1 MICSL
6 SKSYKDGFSKKN
18 INHFNKKFEYRI
30 IGMGESTLGA
40 KEIYNFL
47 KKKIKKNFKLIEN
60 LSFKDFG
67 LEFKNYKNV
76 KEFYKNYLELSLKY
90 N

>member
-1 MICSL
+1 MENIL
-6 SKSYKDGFSKKN
+6 IKELELLKNNNNYKS
-18 INHFNKKFEYRI
+18 
-30 IGMGESTLGA
+30 
-40 KEIYNFL
+40 
-47 KKKIKKNFKLIEN
+47 KNFKLIEN

>member
-1 MICSL
+1 MENIL
-6 SKSYKDGFSKKN
+6 LREIEELNDYNNNNYKS
-18 INHFNKKFEYRI
+18 
-30 IGMGESTLGA
+30 
-40 KEIYNFL
+40 
-47 KKKIKKNFKLIEN
+47 KNFKLIEN

-76 KEFYKNYLELSLKY
+76 KSFYIDYLKLYIKY

>member
-1 MICSL
+1 ME
-6 SKSYKDGFSKKN
+6 N
-18 INHFNKKFEYRI
+18 ILI
-30 IGMGESTLGA
+30 
-40 KEIYNFL
+40 KEIDIILLNNNNNY
-47 KKKIKKNFKLIEN
+47 KSKNFKLIEN
-60 LSFKDFG
+60 CAFNDFG

>member
-1 MICSL
+1 M
-6 SKSYKDGFSKKN
+6 KN
-18 INHFNKKFEYRI
+18 LLI
-30 IGMGESTLGA
+30 
-40 KEIYNFL
+40 KEIDLLLVKNNNNY
-47 KKKIKKNFKLIEN
+47 KSKNFKLIEN
-60 LSFKDFG
+60 CAFKDFG

>member
-1 MICSL
+1 M
-6 SKSYKDGFSKKN
+6 KN
-18 INHFNKKFEYRI
+18 LLI
-30 IGMGESTLGA
+30 
-40 KEIYNFL
+40 KEIKLL
-47 KKKIKKNFKLIEN
+47 KNNNNYKSKNFKLIEN